1 MKSSSVFLNS
11 LLHFYSA
18 SIFFSGTSLLFSLL
32 TSSKPFILSF
42 FGTSISGDGSMLE
55 SRIITAQSDDNFI
68 ERMRFEN
75 EIISDIDSARM
86 KFESIQ
92 FIQCQFNKCDF
103 SKASFY
109 DSVFDNCNFAN
120 CIFTGSYWKGSKILT
135 CKGDGSNFSKSH
147 MKETSLVDS
156 SFRYANFSSSVLE
169 NCALHGCNFMEA
181 LLSEIRLKKP
191 TLKEVNFTGADFFKT
206 SLKDIDLSDCIIDG
220 MIVSDICNELR
231 GAIVNA
237 WQATELAAR
246 FLGIKIV

>member
-86 KFESIQ
+86 KLESIQ
-92 FIQCQFNKCDF
+92 P
-103 SKASFY
+103 A
-109 DSVFDNCNFAN
+109 
-120 CIFTGSYWKGSKILT
+120 FTIRCLITAILQIA
-135 CKGDGSNFSKSH
+135 F
-147 MKETSLVDS
+147 
-156 SFRYANFSSSVLE
+156 
-169 NCALHGCNFMEA
+169 
-181 LLSEIRLKKP
+181 
-191 TLKEVNFTGADFFKT
+191 
-206 SLKDIDLSDCIIDG
+206 
-220 MIVSDICNELR
+220 LR
-231 GAIVNA
+231 GATGKA
-237 WQATELAAR
+237 PK
-246 FLGIKIV
+246 F